1 MRNVSGSCNILADM
15 SMPDAFPVE
24 RLRALFP
31 ALSTSD
37 DCILF
42 DNAAG
47 AQIPGSVL
55 DAVNQHLIERNVQRG
70 GRYRKS
76 IQVDESIARARNSV
90 AMFVNAWSADEIAF
104 GMNATSFLRLVSL
117 AIGETLSERNE
128 IIVTD
133 LDHEANIAVWLTL
146 QRQGAQIRW
155 WRMREDGRLHAEDLE
170 PLLKSGKTRLVA
182 CTVASNALGSLLE
195 VPAVAARAH
204 AAGAELLL
212 DAVHYGPHGLFDVQA
227 WDCDYLVC
235 SGYKIFAPHMGFLWG
250 KSEALDRL
258 HTFREDFIP
267 NKAPAKIEAGT
278 FIYENV
284 SGMDAAVRYLE
295 SIDSNGDGSGTR
307 RKHLET
313 GMQMIRQYEA
323 GLSEAMLRGL
333 SAIPGVT
340 IYGIRDTSLIPYRV
354 PTVCFNIGAVAPA
367 EVCERLAAA
376 GIGVRDGHMYAPR
389 LMQRLGLTAAGVVR
403 ASLLHYNTHQ
413 EIQRFLSAVEQIAA

>member
-1 MRNVSGSCNILADM
+1 M
-15 SMPDAFPVE
+15 STAAAAFSVE
-24 RLRALFP
+24 RLRARFP
-31 ALSTSD
+31 ALSAGD

-70 GRYRKS
+70 GRYPKS
-76 IQVDESIARARNSV
+76 IQVDESIARARDSV
-90 AMFVNAWSADEIAF
+90 AMFVNARSADEIAF

-117 AIGETLSERNE
+117 AIGETLAQRNE

-155 WRMREDGRLHAEDLE
+155 WKMREDGRLHAEDLD
-170 PLLKSGKTRLVA
+170 PLLRSGKTRLVA
-182 CTVASNALGSLLE
+182 CTVASNALGSLLD
-195 VPAVAARAH
+195 VPAVAARTH
-204 AAGAELLL
+204 AAGAELIL

-267 NKAPAKIEAGT
+267 NKAPGKIEAGT

-295 SIDSNGDGSGTR
+295 SIGSEGDASGTR
-307 RKHLET
+307 RQHLET

-333 SAIPGVT
+333 AAISGVT
-340 IYGIRDTSLIPYRV
+340 MYGIRDIGLIPHRV
-354 PTVCFNIGAVAPA
+354 PTVCFNVGAVSPA

-376 GIGVRDGHMYAPR
+376 GIAVRDGHMYAPR
-389 LMQRLGLTAAGVVR
+389 LMQRLGLTEAGVVR

-413 EIQRFLSAVEQIAA
+413 EIQRFLSVVEEIAA